1 MKFVLPWNKPKD
13 NYWYLFLS
21 ILLAQTAG
29 LLGSLFTFSAIP
41 TWYATLTRPFFS
53 PPNYVFGPVWTLLYT
68 LMGISAYLVWRKAQF
83 RSRAQGFWH
92 VYLTQLVLNAL
103 WSILFFGFKE
113 PGLAFVEIMALW
125 YFIVRCIQESK
136 KIDRSSAYLL
146 YPYLAWVSFASLL
159 NLAIYLLN

>member
-13 NYWYLFLS
+13 NYWFLLLF
-21 ILLAQTAG
+21 IVLAQSAG

-41 TWYATLTRPFFS
+41 TWYATLEKPFFS
-53 PPNYVFGPVWTLLYT
+53 PPNYLFGPVWTTLYT
-68 LMGISAYLVWRKAQF
+68 LMGISAYLVYRHYQFGKKAKLFWQVYW
-83 RSRAQGFWH
+83 AQ
-92 VYLTQLVLNAL
+92 LILNTI

-113 PGLAFVEIMALW
+113 PGLAFVEIGALW
-125 YFIVRCIQESK
+125 YFIVRTIQEAK
-136 KIDRSSAYLL
+136 RLNKTAMYLL

>member
-13 NYWYLFLS
+13 NYWFLLLF
-21 ILLAQTAG
+21 IVLAQSAG

-41 TWYATLTRPFFS
+41 TWYATLEKPFFS
-53 PPNYVFGPVWTLLYT
+53 PPNYLFGPVWTTLYT
-68 LMGISAYLVWRKAQF
+68 LMGISAYLVYRHYQFGKKAKLFWQVYW
-83 RSRAQGFWH
+83 AQ
-92 VYLTQLVLNAL
+92 LILNTL

-113 PGLAFVEIMALW
+113 PGLAFVEIGALW
-125 YFIVRCIQESK
+125 YFIVRTIQEAK
-136 KIDRSSAYLL
+136 RLNKTAMYLL

>member
-13 NYWYLFLS
+13 NYWFLLLF
-21 ILLAQTAG
+21 IVLAQSAG

-41 TWYATLTRPFFS
+41 TWYATLEKPFFS
-53 PPNYVFGPVWTLLYT
+53 PPNYLFGPVWTTLYT
-68 LMGISAYLVWRKAQF
+68 LMGISAYLIYRRYQFGKKAKL
-83 RSRAQGFWH
+83 FWQ
-92 VYLTQLVLNAL
+92 VYWTQLILNTL

-113 PGLAFVEIMALW
+113 PGLAFVEIGALW
-125 YFIVRCIQESK
+125 YFIVRTIQEAK
-136 KIDRSSAYLL
+136 KLNNPAMYLL

>member
-13 NYWYLFLS
+13 NYWFLLLF
-21 ILLAQTAG
+21 IVLAQSAG

-41 TWYATLTRPFFS
+41 TWYAALEKPFFS
-53 PPNYVFGPVWTLLYT
+53 PPNYLFGPVWTTLYT
-68 LMGISAYLVWRKAQF
+68 LMGISAYLVYRRYQFGKKAKLFWQVYW
-83 RSRAQGFWH
+83 AQ
-92 VYLTQLVLNAL
+92 LILNTF

-113 PGLAFVEIMALW
+113 PGLAFVEIGALW
-125 YFIVRCIQESK
+125 YFIVRTIQEAK
-136 KIDRSSAYLL
+136 KLNTTAMYLL